1 MRALVD
7 AVFVALVVALAAAV
21 GTRLSARARALLIA
35 WLVVLGILAGAG
47 LFLRHGRVQPYFLV
61 AGLLPTIVGIAFV
74 TSRAGAPV
82 LARTGPATLVGLQS
96 FRIVVELVL
105 WALAVQ
111 GRLSPL
117 LTFEGRNFDVLV
129 GLTAVPL
136 AWLCFARRTWP
147 PAAAAVWNVA
157 GIAILVSTVL
167 HFVLSAPTPFQRI
180 HTEPPTTIVATLPYI
195 WLPGFLVPLAWT
207 LHVASLRTL
216 GGRLPSPKEMP

>member
-1 MRALVD
+1 MRGLVD
-7 AVFVALVVALAAAV
+7 AVFVLLVIALALAV
-21 GTRLSARARALLIA
+21 MTRLSARGRALLTG

-47 LFLRHGRVQPYFLV
+47 VFLRDGRVQPYVLA

-74 TSRAGAPV
+74 TSRAGAAV
-82 LARTGPATLVGLQS
+82 LARTSPATLVGLQS
-96 FRIVVELVL
+96 FRVVVELAL
-105 WALAVQ
+105 WALALQ

-129 GLTAVPL
+129 AVTALPM
-136 AWLCFARRTWP
+136 AWLCLARRAWA

-157 GIAILVSTVL
+157 GIVILVSTVL

-180 HTEPPTTIVATLPYI
+180 RTEPATRIVAGLPYI

-216 GGRLPSPKEMP
+216 GGRLRSPKEMP